1 MATERQIAANRRNSR
16 KSTGPRTIAGKRRM
30 SRNAYRHG
38 LASGVA
44 ATTASAKNVETL
56 AHKIAGIGADA
67 VTLEHARSAA
77 QAEFDLAQIR
87 RVRVA
92 MLQVMSECG
101 QLEVPELFWT
111 FRGIKRALNA
121 IDRGQPLDPHLNAPS
136 PPEMPSSE
144 PEHSAKAVLRALPE
158 LLKLESYE
166 RRAAGRRDRAVR
178 CIKAGRLLG
187 LQSKVA

>member
-1 MATERQIAANRRNSR
+1 MATERQIAANLRNSR
-16 KSTGPRTIAGKRRM
+16 RSTGPCTGAGKQRI

-56 AHKIAGIGADA
+56 AHRIAGIGADA

-77 QAEFDLAQIR
+77 QAEFDLVQIR

-101 QLEVPELFWT
+101 QLEAPELFRT
-111 FRGIKRALNA
+111 FRDIKHALNA
-121 IDRGQPLDPHLNAPS
+121 IDRGQPLDPHLTVPS

-144 PEHSAKAVLRALPE
+144 QERSAEAMRRALPE
-158 LLKLESYE
+158 LLTLNSYG
-166 RRAAGRRDRAVR
+166 RRAAGRRDRAIRRV
-178 CIKAGRLLG
+178 IASKLLG
-187 LQSKVA
+187 